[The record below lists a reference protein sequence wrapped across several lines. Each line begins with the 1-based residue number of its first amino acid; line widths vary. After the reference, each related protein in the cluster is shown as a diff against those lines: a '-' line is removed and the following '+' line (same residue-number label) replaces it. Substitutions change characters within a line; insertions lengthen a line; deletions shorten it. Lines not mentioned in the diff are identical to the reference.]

1 MISVQ
6 KDPVLLRLLDQALAL
21 RLNEFVDTQE
31 LRNQIETK
39 FEILFETID
48 ENDPLLDD
56 LNELYEEYS
65 DVKQHE
71 NSAIVVYYMI
81 KLNDYLTKLAEFL
94 EIGLEREAS

>member
-6 KDPVLLRLLDQALAL
+6 EDPVLLRLLDQALAL

-31 LRNQIETK
+31 LQNQIETK
-39 FEILFETID
+39 FKILFETID

-65 DVKQHE
+65 DTKQHE

-81 KLNDYLTKLAEFL
+81 ELNDYLTKLAELL
-94 EIGLEREAS
+94 EIDLKREAS

>member
-6 KDPVLLRLLDQALAL
+6 EDPVLLRLLDQALAL

-31 LRNQIETK
+31 LQNQIETK
-39 FEILFETID
+39 FKILFETID

-65 DVKQHE
+65 DTKRHE

-81 KLNDYLTKLAEFL
+81 ELNDYLTKLAELL
-94 EIGLEREAS
+94 EIDLKREAS